1 MTQNHVLILYQ
12 RRFPLDRVT
21 SFSEKIRYFVGGF
34 CSFFPFFLQSPAGLV
49 TQMTRLNRKRLCED
63 DNKPKAGE
71 HFNFKYT
78 KKTVR
83 ENGNINVPRHS

>member
-1 MTQNHVLILYQ
+1 MEHLNDHVLILYQ
-12 RRFPLDRVT
+12 SRFSLDRVK
-21 SFSEKIRYFVGGF
+21 SFSEKQDTSFVGGF

-71 HFNFKYT
+71 HFNTRVSKL
-78 KKTVR
+78 V
-83 ENGNINVPRHS
+83 IVS